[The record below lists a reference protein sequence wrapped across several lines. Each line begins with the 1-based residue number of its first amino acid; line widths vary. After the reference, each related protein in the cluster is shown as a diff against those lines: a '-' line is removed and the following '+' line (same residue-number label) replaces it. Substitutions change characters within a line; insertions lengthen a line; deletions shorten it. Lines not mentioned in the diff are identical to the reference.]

1 MPSGLPPDTNNNRD
15 MEMNREPEREAAWE
29 EGGEWIPPYNARYR
43 RLLGYHRRLVEERG
57 YPPSELMKLLDR
69 G

>member
-15 MEMNREPEREAAWE
+15 MEMNREPERDAAWE
-29 EGGEWIPPYNARYR
+29 EGGEWFPPYNARYR
-43 RLLGYHRRLVEERG
+43 RLLGYHRRLVEETG
-57 YPPSELMKLLDR
+57 YPPSEFMKLLDR